1 MNNELGQ
8 YIYELR
14 TKAGYSQAKL
24 AEIINVTAY
33 YISYLESGKK
43 SNPSISVMAKLFD
56 ALNMNKDEI
65 EKFLDIHAKLN
76 GCVSYDIADFIMEND
91 DIRRAIRI
99 ERDSSREYS
108 DWQDF
113 IEKMRKMQY

>member
-14 TKAGYSQAKL
+14 IKEGYSQAKL
-24 AEIINVTAY
+24 AELVGVTPY

-76 GCVSYDIADFIMEND
+76 GCVSYDIADFIMKND
-91 DIRRAIRI
+91 DIRKAIRS
-99 ERDSSREYS
+99 ERDNSKKSP

-113 IEKMRKMQY
+113 IEKMRKMLH